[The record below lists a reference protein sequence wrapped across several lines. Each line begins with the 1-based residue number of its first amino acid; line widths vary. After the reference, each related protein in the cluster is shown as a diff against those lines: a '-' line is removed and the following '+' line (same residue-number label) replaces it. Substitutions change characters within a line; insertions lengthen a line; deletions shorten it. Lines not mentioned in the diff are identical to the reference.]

1 MGPRTSLVVRYNAC
15 VILRALL
22 SVLFSVLLFT
32 PSADAAF
39 PFTGR
44 VVAVLDG
51 DTIEVLHHG
60 HAERI
65 RLKGIDC
72 PEKKQPFG
80 QKAKQFTSTLVF
92 GKTVTVVSSEKGRYG
107 RTIGDV
113 FLSNG
118 ANLSYELV
126 NAGLAWWYHKYSDDV
141 VLGALELDAQRA
153 RRGLWI
159 DPHPIPPWEYRHPK
173 KNKRKNGGTSKPL
186 VGA

>member
-1 MGPRTSLVVRYNAC
+1 MIFG
-15 VILRALL
+15 ALL
-22 SVLFSVLLFT
+22 SILFSILLVT
-32 PSADAAF
+32 PSVEAAF
-39 PFTGR
+39 PFAGK

-60 HAERI
+60 RAERI

-80 QKAKQFTSTLVF
+80 QKAKQFTSTLAF
-92 GKTVTVVSSEKGRYG
+92 GKTITVVPSDKGRYG

-113 FLSNG
+113 FLPNG

-126 NAGLAWWYHKYSDDV
+126 RAGLAWWYKQYSDDL
-141 VLGALELDAQRA
+141 VLGALELDAQLA

-173 KNKRKNGGTSKPL
+173 KNNRTNKDASRPL
-186 VGA
+186 VVVE